1 MATEGEFGQPAFL
14 TARWINLL
22 LATYAVPPELVASY
36 LPAGLEPDGC
46 DGRAFAS
53 LVAFDFRDTRV
64 LGVAWP
70 GFRNF
75 PEVNL
80 RVYVRRL
87 DGSDRGVLFV
97 REFVPQRWVAWLA
110 RTLYNEPY
118 QATSMAS
125 QVDPSSSDIAIEYRW
140 TFARRTHLVRAT
152 ADTDSSVPDAE
163 SIEAFFKEHRWGY
176 GKTRDGR
183 LLRYEVRHSAWATH
197 RVRTF
202 HVDVDWT
209 AVYGPRWEVLRDA
222 QPFSTIVAAGSEVSV
237 HRKVVLGASPV
248 PVRTVPDTPPA

>member
-1 MATEGEFGQPAFL
+1 MNREGEVARQAFL
-14 TARWINLL
+14 TARWVHLL
-22 LATYAVPPELVASY
+22 LATYAVPVELVASV
-36 LPAGLEPDGC
+36 LPAGLEPDVR

-64 LGVAWP
+64 LGVPWP

-125 QVDPSSSDIAIEYRW
+125 RVEPSSDGNLAIEHRW
-140 TFARRTHLVRAT
+140 TFAGRTHAVRAT
-152 ADTDSSVPDAE
+152 ADPDSSVPDAGGL
-163 SIEAFFKEHRWGY
+163 EAFFKEHRWGY
-176 GKTRDGR
+176 GRTRDGR
-183 LLRYEVRHSAWATH
+183 LLRYEVRHPPWATH
-197 RVRTF
+197 RVRSF
-202 HVDVDWT
+202 DVDVDWS
-209 AVYGPRWEVLRDA
+209 AAYGSRWSELREA
-222 QPFSTIVAAGSEVSV
+222 KPFSTIVAAGSDVSV
-237 HRKVVLGASPV
+237 HRKELLEA
-248 PVRTVPDTPPA
+248 TANPALAQT